1 MEKPTTFKSVKTVF
15 TFIKNIV
22 SDIQNQFEKRNAS
35 LFDAKLQPLFV
46 RAIHNK
52 NMFVFLLLFCLGSV
66 NAQIGTAF
74 SSRLANGSVKVKGDI
89 ILIGNTVINK
99 VNNRPYTGT
108 KPPANYD
115 ENPANFSPAKPVNGV
130 LYTGTVTNLPALT
143 TEANKDFDDPGN
155 NNNYYV
161 EYTDIDSDPDT
172 YNSTSAKLLI
182 NNSCKN
188 IVFAGLYWSAIY
200 PYERSTNT
208 GTKYDGSLRYEDWN
222 TVLFKVP
229 NGTYQKLTAS
239 KTDVKEVIFDGYKKN
254 GPNVSDSFK
263 DSPYVCFKD
272 VTTLL
277 QGVKNNAGQL
287 DADGEYT
294 VANVRAARGKRN
306 GGGAGGW
313 TLVVIYESPSLP
325 SKFISVFDGY
335 AGVDP
340 GGLKEVTYTVNGFK
354 TLPVG
359 FQVNAKIGVGALE
372 GDNQL
377 NGDNFQIKSNS
388 LTAFTTIWD
397 DINPVGNFFNAT
409 ISNNDAHVLDRNPK
423 SKNTMGFDID
433 NVIVKNDKNAV
444 IPNNETGATLKLTT
458 SDDGYGA
465 FVTTFAVDIIEPK
478 IVLTKVVKALRA
490 DGVTE
495 YDASAAPVSLGQE
508 LRYEIG
514 FRNQGNDNAKNFTI
528 TDVLP
533 QNVIFNSA
541 TDILYKDAGI
551 TFVSYTPATRTIIFK
566 VDDNLVKKSGSTYT
580 LKFRVRVVSDCNELV
595 DACSNLIKNTATSQY
610 FGDQNPTNNGQPY
623 GDGSYSFNTGCIVGD
638 PTSTNFLVGIDDCLF
653 QRKVSLCGSAIL
665 KAANGYTTY
674 EWKDESGKVV
684 GTTQQITV
692 TKAGVYKVQ
701 TGGNPDCKGIVQT
714 YTVEDY
720 AKGANDNP
728 VSPYASN
735 IDPATNRPYLCAN
748 DNKEFPKIFLCGLND
763 TKEIQTNIAGA
774 TSIKWQVSTDVPP
787 SGFPASCA
795 YEDAVNWAQAAPDGP
810 NFTANKSGAFRVIVS
825 YGNNCVNTFYF
836 SVFQNPLEVK
846 VKKDDAICST
856 PGKITV
862 TNPLPNT
869 GYTYSKDGTNFQTSN
884 VFDNLN
890 PGDYVITVK
899 QTAPT
904 TETASCPFTIK
915 VTILQ
920 AIFNPEVV
928 ATDAICGS
936 VGGSI
941 RASAA
946 GVPGD
951 YQFIIKNAG
960 TNTIVANSGKITSPN
975 YKDFAVAPGKYDVEV
990 YANNSLVLPA
1000 NNGCFAMK
1008 TVEVFDKTLKATAEV
1023 TKSLACGNGEITI
1036 TASGGTPIPNS
1047 SPAKYNYNV
1056 NGVDKGTN
1064 PVITVVRPLTNGG
1077 KYDIIVTD
1085 YAGCKFTIPTIT
1097 VVDTPRPTVTIT
1109 PKNGKCYGE
1118 KGEISMTVTPADS
1131 GYSVSYNVN
1140 GGAYTT
1146 LPTTNLAPAK
1156 YNVIVKYTY
1165 GTEDCFDAV
1174 KVVEITG
1181 PESRLSASA
1190 GVAALSGC
1198 GPTGFENQGLVR
1210 ITNPQGGTPFAA
1222 PYLYRYSFDG
1232 GITWTTDNFAYVNPS
1247 ATPYTFYIKDFVD
1260 CIYPMTGIVLDP
1272 QPAAPV
1278 IDVDNPVTFNCDG
1291 SATSTV
1297 TVKNPGAANYS
1308 FNYYLLPSTVA
1319 NTNNPTNVFPN
1330 VSAGPHKVRVEYK
1343 LTNVPTYSILLKEDF
1358 GYGDDVQS
1366 PGINSTYYCF
1376 ERQVTATQCRG
1387 AIEINDGDYSVT
1399 AKIVQPFGAW
1409 IQPGDHT
1416 PPTVPATAKGRCLV
1430 VNIGDQIPVTA
1441 ILYQKDIKDIIPNQP
1456 INFEFF
1462 AMNLLN
1468 KNNNQADPNL
1478 RVALVNAAGVEI
1490 SGFNTGSIPKSEKWE
1505 VYPKTVMTLDPGANT
1520 NLKFIVRSNVKETSG
1535 NDVAIDDITVYQL
1548 PKTCAKDIFVDFT
1561 VPLGNAFSATVE
1573 KSVQANC
1580 NGGNGSFD
1588 IVVKNFDTNNGFYY
1602 SIDGGANWSN
1612 SKVSPVTISNKAGN
1626 YNVNVRYDNPAAP
1639 APGTPCIIPIPTKI
1653 TEPTAFVLQANASV
1667 ALCTPSGAAATVTA
1681 SAQGG
1686 AGPYTLILK
1695 DKNSPFTQTFPV
1707 NGGTITGVAPGSY
1720 TVSGTDGNG
1729 CPSTK
1734 NIDLVIDNP
1743 VKPEAN
1749 IVSNT
1754 GLCFDNTSAL
1764 ITVNITKGVG
1774 PFYYQVNVNGTGYS
1788 NPSIPFTATT
1798 FTYTA
1803 TATGTYDFLITDTS
1817 NKCEAVAVSQKIE
1830 DKLTANALTTT
1841 PLSCDTTAPNAV
1853 IEVSI
1858 SGGYAPYKYV
1868 VKKGATTLFTSG
1880 SIAGPKFTYSTSTSG
1895 TYTFEITDVK
1905 GCPFKVD
1912 AIVNSKV
1919 AVTAK
1924 ESVTNVSCNGAA
1936 DGSVTITPLTGVAP
1950 FKYQF
1955 NGAGAF
1961 TSTTTYGSLAGSIA
1975 GTTYTYIVQD
1985 AQKCEQS
1992 YSFKVFQPDV
2002 IKGTATM
2009 APLYNCD
2016 NPATITISGVIGGNG
2031 SYQYTLLKDGVKYA
2045 GPQGTLVFNN
2055 LSTEGVYTV
2064 TITDSKSCSVTI
2076 PAGTITKLN
2085 PPAAMTLTPSAVTCP
2100 SNKANVTISDVKNAA
2115 GVLLPTAG
2123 LQYRMLLPTVGAYQ
2137 TTVTFTGLA
2146 AGASYKFEVKDANN
2160 CKFEETIYIP
2170 SLPTIAVTFKSQNN
2184 IVCFGDTNGSAVF
2197 TVTGLGNG
2205 TNYSYV
2211 VDTKPAV
2218 TGTSPATG
2226 TSFDIPVSALSPG
2239 LHTITV
2245 TNTATTCS
2253 AQQTVTI
2260 LAPAAALVLNPP
2272 TLTPVTCN
2280 GLGQAIINAVGGWT
2294 PYKNY
2299 ELTPTNPAGAVV
2311 NQTTNTFTGLAA
2323 GDYKVV
2329 VTDLNGCT
2337 KTQNFTI
2344 NPKVNPTASIDTV
2357 TSDFCSTALGA
2368 TIKVTPNTAPNYTY
2382 TLGSVTQ
2389 NNGTFAGLIPGSY
2402 IIKVTDTSTGC
2413 FINLPATTI
2422 ASPIA
2427 ASITLDKDLDCS
2439 LATPGATI
2447 RVYNIT
2453 AGYPDYKY
2461 RVNTTGAPFTGAY
2474 TTLAAG
2480 QTSFTYPAGA
2490 AATYYFEI
2498 TDSKNCTTVV
2508 SQKINAIV
2516 KPVVTAAT
2524 PAHVKCKGD
2533 ATGTITVTTNPT
2545 AGTYTYVLTPT
2556 APTTGAVITQ
2566 TNNVFTGIKAG
2577 TYSVTVTD
2585 AKSCT
2590 SAPFPV
2596 TITEP
2601 AIALTASALA
2611 TQLKCG
2617 PGNAPQT
2624 STITVTAINGT
2635 PFTGGKYKYDYGD
2648 GNGYVDSNTFTT
2660 STPGLVNITV
2670 IDKNGCTAPASATV
2684 NSLNPPTALAFAQ
2697 ANVISCDATQ
2707 LDTDLKVTV
2716 TNGVA
2721 PFKFEITSTTA
2732 AIAPATPV
2740 VTGITAQDYTF
2751 TNLAPGK
2758 YFFRVTDNNGCTKDG
2773 DYTIDNVVPITV
2785 SGSLVTAV
2793 SCNNAS
2799 DGSIKFNVGG
2809 NSAGFTYVLKNTA
2822 GTTITGGSQAGNV
2835 VTFTNLPGGTTYTIT
2850 VTNPTTKCNNTAFV
2864 DLANP
2869 SAVTIT
2875 AASGTKVYCDK
2886 PNTAITVTATGG
2898 TGTLY
2903 YAVVSAKVGTPAP
2916 VYPTDYNTTGVFSR
2930 NTLVDGETFNVFVRD
2945 AKGCPA
2951 TTSFT
2956 VVRDAVPTIDPIPVT
2971 CYKGGSLS
2979 IVMSGTVFAGSTIA
2993 YGVNGVYSSNATKTI
3008 SGPGTYDLTI
3018 KDANGCISPVFKLII
3033 NNQLKLTVKPEKDV
3047 TCSVIPPFTTTDAQV
3062 TLSALGGGAAYTYWY
3077 KLGLGGTYVALPG
3090 NVFNMSAAGAGNY
3103 YFQVTSD
3110 GCSAES
3116 TVPVTVTAPIPPVV
3130 NAVATGTLCTL
3141 SKEGT
3146 IKVTVT
3152 SGGVG
3157 PFTYTIDNWV
3167 TSNDSG
3173 YFTDLPGAPGAG
3185 LGYTYQVRDAKGCIG
3200 TGVAQAFVIAPDPIT
3215 FGTVVANI
3223 ECDPSS
3229 TPPGSTLGSI
3239 TVINATGGTGQYT
3252 YHISNN
3258 FGYTASHTTTTKED
3272 WKFDII
3278 DFGIYTVE
3286 VRDVNSCSLSKTEV
3300 MASPPNDLVIDVTTT
3315 PSTCTTGG
3323 TATVTAVASVGSGN
3337 YEFGILE
3344 FNTPPY
3350 SNNYTG
3356 PDVVGGNVKT
3366 FNPLIPGVTYTFVVH
3381 DLTTNC
3387 YFLKSAAG
3395 PIPSA
3400 STLVG
3405 TPAPQNVTCI
3415 GLGDGKVTFTITG
3428 QHATT
3433 TSVDY
3438 QIFRDQDNAVISPI
3452 LNAPVATPFT
3462 VTYPGSLIPGR
3473 YYIVFT
3479 ERGGTIDGCQSA
3491 STMFEIK
3498 ESTTPLTLLASSL
3511 KNANCNPNAGIV
3523 TAQGK
3528 GGAGS
3533 YLYQIITDT
3542 GAIGDA
3548 DDPKPTAASF
3558 TAANS
3563 TNTFFV
3569 NSGDYLVWVKD
3580 ANNCITSATVKVIQD
3595 PLPVFNVD
3603 FTTFCAGEGA
3613 FEVTVN
3619 ITDPV
3624 PTMGPY
3630 KISVDNGT
3638 PVPVTGVSYT
3648 ALGLNSGPHTFV
3660 VIDKNNCSQALP
3672 TNLNINAT
3680 PSAIA
3685 SIGKVLACSVT
3696 GTVVEDAVIHVEV
3709 KDGTPAYTY
3718 EVKKGIAG
3726 FVTITPATTV
3736 VAGVTAFDYTVPS
3749 GAADTYIFRI
3759 TDVNGCPISTNPI
3772 TIDPIVPIV
3781 PAANPIQ
3788 PLCFGG
3794 TGTIVLSATG
3804 GQGPYT
3810 YNFNNLGF
3818 STNDTYTATASATAY
3833 PFIVKD
3839 NLGCEVSSS
3848 VTLGEPTEVNFI
3860 APVITPLTCGPG
3872 NVGVDAQVVLS
3883 ASGGT
3888 GTIEYSFN
3896 GSDFSGQTTYNVID
3910 TGSDQLNIP
3919 FSVRDANHCSK
3930 SGTLDILKLDP
3941 PVFNEPAF
3949 TQTTI
3954 TCLATTSDVQVVST
3968 NGIGTSTYKIISPV
3982 AQAGNISGLNSG
3994 LFTGLPAGDYIFE
4007 VTDSRNCKDQAPYT
4021 IKDVIKIKVVEQS
4034 TTGITCSTATDGKAT
4049 FFVSGF
4055 GSAAPGT
4062 YHYKL
4067 DADPD
4072 VTGLTASTINLIGLS
4087 SGNHTL
4093 TVYDDVTGCSMALP
4107 LGFDIAAPPAPLSA
4121 NKVVTPLGCT
4131 TFGAV
4136 TITAVDGWG
4145 DYTYTLTQGATV
4157 TTNKDGNFGGLTVV
4171 GTYNIS
4177 VTDSNGCEVKDSFD
4191 LTAPVKPTIAI
4202 DASNYCYINDNTTT
4216 INVSATS
4223 VGTPHPVTPY
4233 EFSIDGTNWQLGGSF
4248 TDLKPGDYTIT
4259 VRDKFGCTDAITTK
4273 INGQLFA
4280 SAENKKDLYCAGATA
4295 DGTIRI
4301 SAVGGYPGY
4310 TYTVNINGAGA
4321 SAPVAFTNPAF
4332 SDYTVTAAG
4341 SYVFTVY
4348 DSRNCAYPIPAVVMV
4363 DPTPVVFTAAPTSP
4377 SCSGTQGTVGDGS
4390 ILFNLPP
4397 SNNNPDYTY
4406 TIQRTVPAGGL
4417 LVTQVNNPLFKDLIA
4432 GTYTVTVTSGRDCPA
4447 TDTVIINPPT
4457 PVVAS
4462 FLVTPFK
4469 CSGTNTLNATVVT
4482 VTGTGG
4488 KGTNLVTDY
4497 TYSDNG
4503 TNWQTT
4509 NTFNVIDNGSVQ
4521 NPVYYVKDGN
4531 GCIASISVPVNP
4543 FPKLISATATL
4554 DTKADCKNAGE
4565 IINVVIAGGSVPA
4578 NFEYDVYK
4586 DGILFASAIPVT
4598 GNTFNY
4604 TAPDAGHFYQFK
4616 VTDKTTDCFIL
4627 SNVYNV
4633 PLFNTMKVI
4642 ATASQM
4648 VSCNGFSDAEITV
4661 SITNYAGAFTYQVY
4675 DAANNAVAGASGT
4688 GNATTGNPFTIA
4700 GLPVGSNYTV
4710 RITQTDYPECTVDSN
4725 PVDITQPP
4733 VLSLAGLK
4741 VDNVN
4746 QNCNNDGAVLTVDPS
4761 TIVGGTPGF
4770 TYAFA
4775 PAGTSTALLVYAPSP
4790 TKTIVTTKVFPLF
4803 DAWDVYVKDAKGC
4816 FDHVTVNVSLDPKPT
4831 ITDVKVASQCASAL
4845 GYRIDVTATGVGTLQ
4860 YSLDNGPFTTDNF
4873 FIVYSPGKYTVTVQ
4887 DANQC
4892 TTTALAPVTVLEP
4905 LTLSGEI
4912 TVMSDCKT
4920 ATGEITLHA
4929 SGGTVL
4935 PANSYVYTKDNW
4947 VTSQVTP
4954 VFTNLAPAV
4963 YKFKVRDVVTLC
4975 EKEFD
4980 IEIEQPTDV
4989 TGIILTPTAVS
5000 CNGGSNGTITVAI
5013 ATSNN
5018 NPVYTYSLTGP
5029 AGFTPR
5035 PAQDT
5040 PVFNDLPYGL
5050 YTVTVLSGRGCS
5062 ATATATVAEPAVMV
5076 VGLPAVTQYVCNTG
5090 SNASINATITVTPGS
5105 VTGGSGNYLI
5115 YEFFRDGKSVQ
5126 KDDRNTYTEFDYLG
5140 GTYTVT
5146 VFDSNSCQGQS
5157 NSVIINPYADIK
5169 DLKID
5174 VTKITCKDDESIQ
5187 VTAIGTTGT
5196 LPTLSY
5202 TIEGVLADGSI
5213 YPVTSS
5219 PTGFF
5224 GGLKVGQYKV
5234 TVTNPVTGC
5243 SIERF
5248 HIVNEPNTFR
5258 IIASDVKNL
5267 VCYSDKDG
5275 SATLTLVDEIVPA
5288 DEADIFSYVI
5298 THESGTQQSGTTVSP
5313 ELKLSNLIR
5322 GKYTVVATLIK
5333 SPFCTVTTEF
5343 SIEGP
5348 TTQLVIEPSVKQ
5360 ITCANGSND
5369 GIISVSA
5376 TGGWPG
5382 DYQYKLEGQKTVPYS
5397 DVNVFDNLTAG
5408 SYTVYVKDFNG
5419 CEVSAPIQ
5427 LDLPKAIDVVVG
5439 LDKTKLL
5446 CYDDTDATLTVNTI
5460 TGGSGNYTYT
5470 LHGTLANGTV
5480 MTRDAQPDKVFA
5492 DLGAGT
5498 YFVTVSDDW
5507 TCVGTSN
5514 TVKVDQPNEVEASI
5528 AIDRTETCAIT
5539 PRIILKATGGTGPY
5553 FYSTDGTTYNPAS
5566 FVSQVP
5572 IDLPKTTAN
5581 VTYKYFV
5588 KDSNDCKTAAEVT
5601 VEFSPVPAI
5610 TLEVYEHQDIQCRG
5624 SVSGSITA
5632 IAKGGLGNY
5641 VYILTDVN
5649 GNAITPAP
5657 TQLTPGE
5664 FTELAIGQYR
5674 VKVQSLDCE
5683 QPFEIIEITQPD
5695 TELSATLVV
5704 EDVKCN
5710 GFSNGKITV
5719 NATGGTG
5726 RYVYAMH
5733 PNLEQFFDSNVF
5745 DNLKPGLYT
5754 IRVQDANGCFR
5765 DYEDTVEQPDALEV
5779 AEIAGSQIPEYCF
5792 GDKDGVAFVEV
5803 KGGVGPYMASI
5814 TGDGVTIDFRA
5825 PDVDA
5830 NTFSF
5835 QGLSGGIEYHVIVKD
5850 LNECTNEVFLKLP
5863 DPVKLN
5869 PIAKE
5874 NYSCEND
5881 LPVNNITVEVDAS
5894 IDDTRKAT
5902 IVYTLFEDGVSK
5914 GITQTGN
5921 PIFRNLPTGNYSVQ
5935 AVLEGC
5941 PKMTNTV
5948 RIDAVQPLLLVDVTS
5963 TVNKDLNTIEV
5974 KASGGV
5980 PAYEYNFN
5988 DEGFTPSNTYRIYKT
6003 GDYSVVVRDQN
6014 GCEFRTTVH
6023 GTFYD
6028 FCLPNY
6034 FTPDGDGRNDLI
6046 GPDCGALAYKN
6057 LTFDIFDRYG
6067 RVVAKYHVGQ
6077 KWDGRYDGAELP
6089 TGDYWYVLKLND
6101 EKDPR
6106 EFVGHF
6112 TLYR

>member
-35 LFDAKLQPLFV
+35 LFDAQLQPLFV
-46 RAIHNK
+46 KATTAKTILG
-52 NMFVFLLLFCLGSV
+52 MLLFLCFTTTIY
-66 NAQIGTAF
+66 AQIPKPF
-74 SSRLANGSVKVKGDI
+74 KPRLDGGSMQVKGDI
-89 ILIGNTVINK
+89 LLIGNSIVTGQGLAVPYNGGAD
-99 VNNRPYTGT
+99 NNAQTAVYIDIDG
-108 KPPANYD
+108 
-115 ENPANFSPAKPVNGV
+115 
-130 LYTGTVTNLPALT
+130 
-143 TEANKDFDDPGN
+143 DPG
-155 NNNYYV
+155 
-161 EYTDIDSDPDT
+161 TFS
-172 YNSTSAKLLI
+172 SSSANLLI
-182 NNSCKN
+182 DNSCKS
-188 IVFAGLYWSAIY
+188 IAYAGLYWASCY
-200 PYERSTNT
+200 PNEV
-208 GTKYDGSLRYEDWN
+208 GTDASQFFVGTPRLSDWN
-222 TVLFKVP
+222 QIKFKVP
-229 NGTYQKLTAS
+229 GSNTYEVLTA
-239 KTDVKEVIFDGYKKN
+239 DNAADPAGDEDDIIFDGYHYY
-254 GPNVSDSFK
+254 GPADTQSFK
-263 DSPYVCFKD
+263 DSPIICYKN
-272 VTTLL
+272 VTKQL
-277 QGVKNNAGQL
+277 QAVKNGAGVL
-287 DADGEYT
+287 DANGTYT
-294 VANVRAARGKRN
+294 VADIRATRGKRQ
-306 GGGAGGW
+306 GGSGGGW

-335 AGVDP
+335 AGVQGSDVLNIP
-340 GGLKEVTYTVNGFK
+340 VSGFK
-354 TLPVG
+354 TLPGTLPVY
-359 FQVNAKIGVGALE
+359 AKIGVSALE
-372 GDNQL
+372 GDRGL
-377 NGDNFQIKSNS
+377 KGDSFQFRGGAPPPASPTKLFTKIWDAVNPKDMTLTPIKS
-388 LTAFTTIWD
+388 D
-397 DINPVGNFFNAT
+397 EDNFFNSS
-409 ISNNDAHVLDRNPK
+409 ISKGGAYVKNRNPN
-423 SKNTMGFDID
+423 SENTLGFDID
-433 NVIVKNDKNAV
+433 NVDIDNTGNKILGNS
-444 IPNNETGATLKLTT
+444 ETQGALKLTT
-458 SDDGYGA
+458 NGDGYGA
-465 FVTTFAVDIIEPK
+465 FLTTFAVDIIEPK
-478 IVLTKVVKALRA
+478 IVLTKVVRGVRA

-495 YDASAAPVSLGQE
+495 YDLNGADVTLGQE
-508 LRYEIG
+508 MRYEVG
-514 FRNQGNDNAKNFTI
+514 FQNVGNDNAKTLTI
-528 TDVLP
+528 TDILP
-533 QNVIFNSA
+533 QNVIFNRPS
-541 TDILYKDAGI
+541 DIIFMDNGI
-551 TFVSYTPATRTIIFK
+551 SVASYNAATRTIVFN
-566 VDDNLVKKSGSTYT
+566 VDDKLVVKSGSKY
-580 LKFRVRVVSDCNELV
+580 KIIFRVKVVADCNELV
-595 DACSNLIKNTATSQY
+595 DACSNKIQNTATSRY
-610 FGDQNPTNNGQPY
+610 FGTENPTNNGQPY
-623 GDGSYSFNTGCIVGD
+623 GDGSYSFNTGCLVGD
-638 PTSTNFLVGIDDCLF
+638 PTSTNFLVGISDCLF

-674 EWKDESGKVV
+674 VWKDETGKVV

-692 TKAGVYKVQ
+692 IKAGVYTVQ
-701 TGGNPDCKGIVQT
+701 TGGNPDCKGILQT

-735 IDPATNRPYLCAN
+735 IDPATKRPYLCAN
-748 DNKEFPKIFLCGLND
+748 DNKEFPKIFLCGLTD
-763 TKEIQTNIAGA
+763 TREIKTNIAGA

-787 SGFPASCA
+787 TGFPASCA
-795 YEDAVNWAQAAPDGP
+795 YEDAVNWTQAAPDGP

-836 SVFQNPLEVK
+836 SVFQNPLDVK
-846 VKKDDAICST
+846 AKKDDVTCST

-869 GYTYSKDGTNFQTSN
+869 GYTYSINGTDFQTSN
-884 VFDNLN
+884 VFDNLPEGN
-890 PGDYVITVK
+890 YEVTVK
-899 QTAPT
+899 QTAPDPQT
-904 TETASCPFTIK
+904 SSCPFTVK
-915 VTILQ
+915 LTIVKT
-920 AIFNPEVV
+920 IFSATVV
-928 ATDAICGS
+928 PTDALCKGS
-936 VGGSI
+936 DGTI
-941 RASAA
+941 RATANQA
-946 GVPGD
+946 PGD
-951 YQFIIKNAG
+951 YQFIVKVAG
-960 TNTIVANSGKITSPN
+960 TNTVVENSGKISFPN
-975 YKDFAVAPGKYDVEV
+975 YKLFTGLAPGKYDVEV
-990 YANNSLVLPA
+990 YANNSLALPA
-1000 NNGCFAMK
+1000 NNGCFEMQ
-1008 TVEVFDKTLKATAEV
+1008 TVEIFDKSLTATYKINK
-1023 TKSLACGNGEITI
+1023 TLACGDGEFEILPT
-1036 TASGGTPIPNS
+1036 GGTLIPGVPPS
-1047 SPAKYNYNV
+1047 YNYNV
-1056 NGVDKGTN
+1056 NGVDYGKN
-1064 PVITVVRPLTNGG
+1064 PKIPVIRPLPTGG
-1077 KYDIIVTD
+1077 IYNVIVTD
-1085 YAGCKFTIPTIT
+1085 YNNCTFALKVTIP
-1097 VVDTPRPTVTIT
+1097 DTPKPTVDIKGTD
-1109 PKNGKCYGE
+1109 GKCYGD
-1118 KGEISMTVTPADS
+1118 KGGQIDMVVTPTNS
-1131 GYSVSYNVN
+1131 GYAVSYNVN
-1140 GGAYTT
+1140 NGAYTT
-1146 LPTTNLAPAK
+1146 LPTTNLAPGT
-1156 YNVIVKYTY
+1156 YDVIVKYTY
-1165 GTEDCFDAV
+1165 GAEDCFDAV
-1174 KVVEITG
+1174 RKVVIGGAADPLT
-1181 PESRLSASA
+1181 ASA
-1190 GVAALSGC
+1190 GVAELSGC
-1198 GPTGFENQGLVR
+1198 GPPGNVDQGMVR
-1210 ITNPQGGTPFAA
+1210 ITNPQGGIPFPA
-1222 PYLYRYSFDG
+1222 PNLYRYSFDG
-1232 GITWTTDNFAYVNPS
+1232 GITYITDNFAWVNPK
-1247 ATPYTFYIKDFVD
+1247 ATPYTLYIKDAAGCVF
-1260 CIYPMTGIVLDP
+1260 PMEGIILEPKPSDP
-1272 QPAAPV
+1272 VFIQTT
-1278 IDVDNPVTFNCDG
+1278 NYTCDG
-1291 SATSTV
+1291 KGTTTV
-1297 TVKNPGAANYS
+1297 TVKTDPSTTYEYE
-1308 FNYYLLPSTVA
+1308 YYLGTAL
-1319 NTNNPTNVFPN
+1319 N
-1330 VSAGPHKVRVEYK
+1330 
-1343 LTNVPTYSILLKEDF
+1343 TNVPPNVFKDLPVGTYDVIVKYKLVSSPTFSNLLKEDF
-1358 GYGDDVQS
+1358 GSGPPTKS
-1366 PGINSTYYCF
+1366 PGIAAAYCF
-1376 ERQVTATQCRG
+1376 NDQRVNPPYQCKFPNGTPSRSVEDN
-1387 AIEINDGDYSVT
+1387 AYSV
-1399 AKIVQPFGAW
+1399 ASFFWRGDDPSSNNSGAW
-1409 IQPGDHT
+1409 FHFKDHT
-1416 PPTVPATAKGRCLV
+1416 TNPNNLDNTGDPDGRFLL
-1430 VNIGDQIPVTA
+1430 VNIGNA
-1441 ILYQKDIKDIIPNQP
+1441 AGKYGILYSKPIVDVIENQDIIVD
-1456 INFEFF
+1456 FYVG
-1462 AMNLLN
+1462 NLLN
-1468 KNNNQADPNL
+1468 PGYSSAAPIIRVELIDALGNVVARDDTGEIAAPSNDPN
-1478 RVALVNAAGVEI
+1478 RRKWVPI
-1490 SGFNTGSIPKSEKWE
+1490 SIKMN
-1505 VYPKTVMTLDPGANT
+1505 PGNNK
-1520 NLKFIVRSNVKETSG
+1520 NLTFVVRSGSEVFSG
-1535 NDVAIDDITVYQL
+1535 NDLVLDDIWVRQL
-1548 PKTCAKDIFVDFT
+1548 PKSCLSEQKLKVVVEDSKGFTAEVLGLTHIKCNGSKD
-1561 VPLGNAFSATVE
+1561 GAFSIIA
-1573 KSVQANC
+1573 
-1580 NGGNGSFD
+1580 
-1588 IVVKNFDTNNGFYY
+1588 KNFDPLKGFYY
-1602 SIDGGANWSN
+1602 TIDGGANWVKSTVAQIDFTG
-1612 SKVSPVTISNKAGN
+1612 KDAGL
-1626 YNVNVRYDNPAAP
+1626 YDVRVRYDDPKAP
-1639 APGTPCIIPIPTKI
+1639 SPNPCIVSLPTTIK
-1653 TEPTAFVLQANASV
+1653 TESAFSISASPSV
-1667 ALCTPSGAAATVTA
+1667 ALCKDGATVTA
-1681 SAQGG
+1681 SATGG
-1686 AGPYTLILK
+1686 VKPYTLTLTNTVTK
-1695 DKNSPFTQTFPV
+1695 VTTAFPV

-1720 TVSGTDGNG
+1720 TVSGTDANL
-1729 CPSTK
+1729 CPNTK
-1734 NIDLVIDNP
+1734 NVDFIIADP
-1743 VKPEAN
+1743 VRPEAE

-1754 GLCFDNTSAL
+1754 GLCFDGTSAL

-1774 PFYYQVNVNGTGYS
+1774 PFYYQVNINGAGYG
-1788 NPSIPFTATT
+1788 NPTATFPGKT

-1817 NKCEAVAVSQKIE
+1817 NKCDATAVSQKIE
-1830 DKLTANALTTT
+1830 GKLTANALTTT

-1905 GCPFKVD
+1905 NCPFKVD
-1912 AIVNSKV
+1912 AIVNSKI

-1924 ESVTNVSCNGAA
+1924 EQVTNVSCNGAA

-1955 NGAGAF
+1955 NGTGAF

-2016 NPATITISGVIGGNG
+2016 NPATITVSGVSGGNG

-2085 PPAAMTLTPSAVTCP
+2085 PPAAMTLTPSKVTCP
-2100 SNKANVTISDVKNAA
+2100 SNTASVTISDVKNAA

-2123 LQYRMLLPTVGAYQ
+2123 LQYRMLLPTVGTYQ
-2137 TTVTFTGLA
+2137 TSNVFTGLA
-2146 AGASYKFEVKDANN
+2146 AGVSYKFEVKDANN
-2160 CKFEETIYIP
+2160 CKFEETIFI
-2170 SLPTIAVTFKSQNN
+2170 SALPTIAVTFKSQVD
-2184 IVCFGDTNGSAVF
+2184 IVCFGDTNGSAIF

-2211 VDTKPAV
+2211 VDTRPAV

-2226 TSFDIPVSALSPG
+2226 TSFDIPVATLSPG

-2245 TNTATTCS
+2245 TNTSTTCS

-2260 LAPAAALVLNPP
+2260 LAPTAALALNAP
-2272 TLTPVTCN
+2272 TLTHVTCN
-2280 GLGQAIINAVGGWT
+2280 GLGQAVINAVGGWT

-2299 ELTPTNPAGAVV
+2299 ELTPVTPAGAVV

-2357 TSDFCSTALGA
+2357 TSDFCSSALGA
-2368 TIKVTPNTAPNYTY
+2368 TIKVTPNAAPNYTY

-2389 NNGTFAGLIPGSY
+2389 NNGTFTGLIPGSY

-2533 ATGTITVTTNPT
+2533 ATGTVTVTTNPA

-2585 AKSCT
+2585 AKSCI
-2590 SAPFPV
+2590 SAPLPV

-2611 TQLKCG
+2611 TKVKCG
-2617 PGNAPQT
+2617 TANAPQAA
-2624 STITVTAINGT
+2624 TITVTAINGT

-2660 STPGLVNITV
+2660 STPGLVSITV
-2670 IDKNGCTAPASATV
+2670 IDKNGCTAPASATI
-2684 NSLNPPTALAFAQ
+2684 NTLNPPTALAFAQ
-2697 ANVISCDATQ
+2697 ANVISCDAAQ

-2740 VTGITAQDYTF
+2740 VTGITTQDYTF
-2751 TNLAPGK
+2751 ANLSPGK
-2758 YFFRVTDNNGCTKDG
+2758 YFFRITDDNGCIKDG
-2773 DYTIDNVVPITV
+2773 DFTIDNVVPITV
-2785 SGSLVTAV
+2785 SGSLVSAV

-2809 NSAGFTYVLKNTA
+2809 NSTGFTYVLKNTA
-2822 GTTITGGSQAGNV
+2822 NATITGGSQAGNV

-2850 VTNPTTKCNNTAFV
+2850 VTNPTTKCTNTAFV
-2864 DLANP
+2864 NLANP
-2869 SAVTIT
+2869 TAITIT

-2903 YAVVSAKVGTPAP
+2903 YAVVSAKAGTPAP
-2916 VYPTDYNTTGVFSR
+2916 VYPADYNTTGVFSR

-2956 VVRDAVPTIDPIPVT
+2956 VVRDAVPTVDPIPVT
-2971 CYKGGSLS
+2971 CYKGGSLT
-2979 IVMSGTVFAGSTIA
+2979 IVMSGTVFTGSTIA
-2993 YGVNGVYSSNATKTI
+2993 YGVNGVYSSNPSKTI
-3008 SGPGTYDLTI
+3008 SGPGTYNLTV
-3018 KDANGCISPVFKLII
+3018 KDANGCISAVFPLII
-3033 NNQLKLTVKPEKDV
+3033 NNQLKLTVKSEKDV
-3047 TCSVIPPFTTTDAQV
+3047 TCTAVPPFTTTDAQV
-3062 TLSALGGGAAYTYWY
+3062 TLSASGGGAAYTYWY

-3090 NVFNMSAAGAGNY
+3090 NVFNTSAPGDY

-3116 TVPVTVTAPIPPVV
+3116 TVPVKVTVPVLPVV
-3130 NAVATGTLCTL
+3130 SAVATGTLCTL

-3157 PFTYTIDNWV
+3157 PFKYTIDNWV

-3200 TGVAQAFVIAPDPIT
+3200 TGAAQAFVIAPDPIT
-3215 FGTVVANI
+3215 FDTAIENI

-3239 TVINATGGTGQYT
+3239 TVINAAGGTGQYT

-3258 FGYTASHTTTTKED
+3258 FGYTASHTTTTKEN

-3286 VRDVNSCSLSKTEV
+3286 VRDANSCSVEKKEV

-3350 SNNYTG
+3350 SNNYSG

-3405 TPAPQNVTCI
+3405 TPTPQNVTCK
-3415 GLGDGKVTFTITG
+3415 GLGDGRVTFTITG

-3438 QIFRDQDNAVISPI
+3438 QIFRDQDNAVISPL
-3452 LNAPVATPFT
+3452 LNAPVAAPFT
-3462 VTYPGSLIPGR
+3462 VTYPSAGPGTLVPGR

-3511 KNANCNPNAGIV
+3511 GNANCNPNAGIV

-3558 TAANS
+3558 LPIHS

-3630 KISVDNGT
+3630 KVSVDNGT
-3638 PVPVTGVSYT
+3638 PVPVTGLSYT

-3696 GTVVEDAVIHVEV
+3696 GTVVEDAVIHVEI

-3736 VAGVTAFDYTVPS
+3736 VAGVTAFDYAVPS

-3759 TDVNGCPISTNPI
+3759 TDVNGCPVSTNAV
-3772 TIDPIVPIV
+3772 TIEAIVPIV

-3804 GQGPYT
+3804 GQGPYR

-3848 VTLGEPTEVNFI
+3848 VILGEPTEVNFI

-3896 GSDFSGQTTYNVID
+3896 GSDFSTQTTYNVID

-3919 FSVRDANHCSK
+3919 FSVRDANSCSK
-3930 SGTLDILKLDP
+3930 SGTVDILKLDP

-4021 IKDVIKIKVVEQS
+4021 VKDVIKINVVEQS
-4034 TTGITCSTATDGKAT
+4034 TTGITCATATDGKAT

-4062 YHYKL
+4062 YHYIL
-4067 DADPD
+4067 DTDPA
-4072 VTGLTASTINLIGLS
+4072 VNNLTASTINLTGLS

-4121 NKVVTPLGCT
+4121 TKVVTPLGCT

-4157 TTNKDGNFGGLTVV
+4157 KTNTDGIFAGLTVV

-4177 VTDSNGCEVKDSFD
+4177 VKDSNGCEVTDSFS
-4191 LTAPVKPTIAI
+4191 LTTPVKPTIAI
-4202 DASNYCYINDNTTT
+4202 DASNYCYVNDNTTT

-4233 EFSIDGTNWQLGGSF
+4233 EFSIDGTNWQTSGSF

-4280 SAENKKDLYCAGATA
+4280 SAENRKDLYCAGLAA
-4295 DGTIRI
+4295 DGTIRV
-4301 SAVGGYPGY
+4301 SAVGGYPAY

-4321 SAPVAFTNPAF
+4321 SAPVVFTNPAF

-4348 DSRNCAYPIPAVVMV
+4348 DSRGCAYPIPAVVML

-4397 SNNNPDYTY
+4397 SNNNPDYRY

-4417 LVTQVNNPLFKDLIA
+4417 VVTQVNNPLFKDLIA

-4462 FLVTPFK
+4462 YLVTPFK

-4488 KGTNLVTDY
+4488 KGTNLITDY

-4503 TNWQTT
+4503 SNWKTT

-4598 GNTFNY
+4598 GNTFDY

-4616 VTDKTTDCFIL
+4616 VIDKTTDCFIL

-4661 SITNYAGAFTYQVY
+4661 SITNYTGAFTYQVY
-4675 DAANNAVAGASGT
+4675 DAANTAVPGASGT
-4688 GNATTGNPFTIA
+4688 GNAATGNPFTIT
-4700 GLPVGSNYTV
+4700 GLPFGDNYTV
-4710 RITQTDYPECTVDSN
+4710 RITQTAYPECTVDSN

-4770 TYAFA
+4770 MYAFA
-4775 PAGTSTALLVYAPSP
+4775 PAGTSTALLVYTPSP

-4831 ITDVKVASQCASAL
+4831 IKDVKVASQCDSAS

-4873 FIVYSPGKYTVTVQ
+4873 FIVYSPGQYTVTVQ

-4892 TTTALAPVTVLEP
+4892 TTTALTPVTVLEP

-4912 TVMSDCKT
+4912 TVMSDCNT

-4929 SGGTVL
+4929 EGGTVL

-4947 VTSQVTP
+4947 VTSQVSP
-4954 VFTNLAPAV
+4954 VFTDLAPAV
-4963 YKFKVRDVVTLC
+4963 YKFKVRDIVTLC

-4980 IEIEQPTDV
+4980 IEIEKPTDV

-5000 CNGGSNGTITVAI
+5000 CKDGLDGTITVAI

-5035 PAQDT
+5035 PAQES
-5040 PVFNDLPYGL
+5040 PVFKDLPYGL

-5062 ATATATVAEPAVMV
+5062 GTATITVAEPAVMAI
-5076 VGLPAVTQYVCNTG
+5076 GLPAVTQYVCNTG
-5090 SNASINATITVTPGS
+5090 SNAVKFATITVTPGS
-5105 VTGGSGNYLI
+5105 VVGGSGNYLI

-5126 KDDRNTYTEFDYLG
+5126 KDDRNTFTEFDYLG

-5146 VFDSNSCQGQS
+5146 VYDSNNCQAQS
-5157 NSVIINPYADIK
+5157 NSVIIAPYADID

-5174 VTKITCKDDESIQ
+5174 VTKITCKDPESIQ
-5187 VTAIGTTGT
+5187 VTAINTKGT
-5196 LPTLSY
+5196 LPALDY
-5202 TIEGVLADGSI
+5202 TIEGVAPNT
-5213 YPVTSS
+5213 YPLTSS
-5219 PTGFF
+5219 PTGLFA
-5224 GGLKVGQYKV
+5224 GLNVGQYKI

-5243 SIERF
+5243 SIVRY
-5248 HIVNEPNTFR
+5248 HTVNEPNTFK
-5258 IIASDVKNL
+5258 IVATEVKNL
-5267 VCYSDKDG
+5267 ICFSDTNG
-5275 SATLTLVDEIVPA
+5275 SVTLTLVDNIVPS
-5288 DEADIFSYVI
+5288 DEAGVFSYVI
-5298 THESGTQQSGTTVSP
+5298 THESGTQQSGVTTST
-5313 ELKLSNLIR
+5313 ELKLANLIR
-5322 GKYTVVATLIK
+5322 GKYTVAATLVNT
-5333 SPFCTVTTEF
+5333 PFCPVTTEF

-5348 TTQLVIEPSVKQ
+5348 AEELLLTPSVKQ
-5360 ITCANGSND
+5360 ITCADGNSD

-5382 DYQYKLEGQKTVPYS
+5382 EYQYKLEGAKAVPYS
-5397 DVNVFDNLTAG
+5397 TVNVFENLAVG
-5408 SYTVYVKDFNG
+5408 SYVVFVKDING

-5427 LDLPKAIDVVVG
+5427 LDAPKPIDVTVG

-5480 MTRDAQPDKVFA
+5480 ITRDAQPDKVFA
-5492 DLGAGT
+5492 GLGAGT

-5514 TVKVDQPNEVEASI
+5514 TVTVDQPNVVEATI

-5553 FYSTDGTTYNPAS
+5553 FYSTDGTTYNPTS
-5566 FVSQVP
+5566 FVSQVT

-5588 KDSNDCKTAAEVT
+5588 KDSNDCNAATEVN

-5632 IAKGGLGNY
+5632 IANGGLGNY

-5664 FTELAIGQYR
+5664 FTELAVGKYR
-5674 VKVQSLDCE
+5674 VTVQSLDCE

-5695 TELSATLVV
+5695 TELSATLAV

-5719 NATGGTG
+5719 NAVGGTG
-5726 RYVYAMH
+5726 AYVYALH
-5733 PNLEQFFDSNVF
+5733 PNLKQFFDSNVF
-5745 DNLKPGLYT
+5745 DNLKPGIYT
-5754 IRVQDANGCFR
+5754 IRVQDANGCYR
-5765 DYEDTVEQPDALEV
+5765 DYQDEVKQPDPLDV
-5779 AEIAGSQIPEYCF
+5779 TEIVSSQIPEYCF

-5803 KGGVGPYMASI
+5803 TGGVGPYMASI

-5935 AVLEGC
+5935 VVLEGC
-5941 PKMTNTV
+5941 ERMTNTV
-5948 RIDAVQPLLLVDVTS
+5948 RIDAVQPLNLIDVTA
-5963 TVNKDLNTIEV
+5963 TVNKDLNIIEV

-5988 DEGFTPSNTYRIYKT
+5988 DEGFTSSNTYRIYKT
-6003 GDYSVVVRDQN
+6003 GEYSVVVRDQN
-6014 GCEFRTTVH
+6014 GCEFRTTVK

-6034 FTPDGDGRNDLI
+6034 FTPDGDGRTDLI

-6067 RVVAKYHVGQ
+6067 RVVAKYHVGE
-6077 KWDGRYDGAELP
+6077 KWDGRYNGAELP